1 MGKSWA
7 ERHPV
12 LTGALVG
19 SIVPGIGTLAGAL
32 GGIIYDITNRTEDE
46 PEKHIAPAPGVPDG
60 DQSK

>member
-7 ERHPV
+7 ERHPI

-32 GGIIYDITNRTEDE
+32 GGVIYDVVERNSGTEDAKKRE
-46 PEKHIAPAPGVPDG
+46 DNEKRGE
-60 DQSK
+60 